1 MSMRIGDRLRVTLFG
16 ESHGKCVG
24 ALLEGLPSGTEIN
37 PDVLLDFINRRKP
50 GRRGFSTRAEI
61 EACEIMSAVAEGLAT
76 GWPIP
81 LITYQTDVRSKA

>member
-37 PDVLLDFINRRKP
+37 PDILLDFIN
-50 GRRGFSTRAEI
+50 
-61 EACEIMSAVAEGLAT
+61 
-76 GWPIP
+76 
-81 LITYQTDVRSKA
+81 